1 MSEFIGQ
8 VSRGINN
15 IFTVLHE
22 SGSYQCRIWGKQ
34 LKEISGEYNP
44 IAVGDYV
51 RFSVTGTGEG
61 MISERLERRSTFTR
75 WNAKGSVNQTVV
87 ANMDLVVCISSCDN
101 PPFRPRFI
109 DRVIA
114 CCDNVPVMIVLN
126 KSDLGLSKFEKERFK
141 LYRDLGWETIEVS
154 ALKNKNLKKLNKALI
169 GETVAFVGQSGVGK
183 STLINELLGG
193 DQRTAEVC
201 EKYNGDD
208 TPPTTRSC
216 SRVQNIGSSIRRGA
230 GDHGPPHRQATAR
243 QGVPGVRVPGTVRL
257 RSVFPRGGARL
268 HGEGGRHRGEDR

>member
-75 WNAKGSVNQTVV
+75 WNAKGSVNQTDRKSVV
-87 ANMDLVVCISSCDN
+87 
-101 PPFRPRFI
+101 
-109 DRVIA
+109 
-114 CCDNVPVMIVLN
+114 
-126 KSDLGLSKFEKERFK
+126 
-141 LYRDLGWETIEVS
+141 
-154 ALKNKNLKKLNKALI
+154 
-169 GETVAFVGQSGVGK
+169 
-183 STLINELLGG
+183 
-193 DQRTAEVC
+193 
-201 EKYNGDD
+201 
-208 TPPTTRSC
+208 
-216 SRVQNIGSSIRRGA
+216 
-230 GDHGPPHRQATAR
+230 
-243 QGVPGVRVPGTVRL
+243 
-257 RSVFPRGGARL
+257 
-268 HGEGGRHRGEDR
+268 